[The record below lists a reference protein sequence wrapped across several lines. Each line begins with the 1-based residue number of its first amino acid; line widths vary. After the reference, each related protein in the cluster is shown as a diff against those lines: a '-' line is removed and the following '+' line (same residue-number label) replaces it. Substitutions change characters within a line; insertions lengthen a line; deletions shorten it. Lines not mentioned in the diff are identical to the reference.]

1 MNDGSGMTAST
12 LLQENNQAKLALSTS
27 KDAQD
32 DKKTKESDTRP
43 NKKAKKEDV
52 QVDTKAQFE
61 PFMTEQ
67 CSLNSTEK
75 LDVFHGVIPV
85 VTNASSEYVTV
96 VNSETSSGVDSL
108 HVTDT
113 SDLLPSGLKIMIY
126 DHQSKLLSKM
136 SDPLPGKDSGV
147 PKERSLR
154 GAENKKK
161 DDTDDSM
168 DDFPEIVDEEPD
180 EEDRMP

>member
-1 MNDGSGMTAST
+1 MVSETVNDSSGMTAST
-12 LLQENNQAKLALSTS
+12 LLQEINQAKLALSTS

-32 DKKTKESDTRP
+32 DKTIKKSDKRP
-43 NKKAKKEDV
+43 NKKAKNEYV
-52 QVDTKAQFE
+52 EVDTKAQFE
-61 PFMTEQ
+61 PFMTDQ

-113 SDLLPSGLKIMIY
+113 SDLLPSGLKIMI
-126 DHQSKLLSKM
+126 DNHQSKLLSKM
-136 SDPLPGKDSGV
+136 SDPLLLLSYDGERKVWPEKTVGV
-147 PKERSLR
+147 FSITMLFDVCK
-154 GAENKKK
+154 
-161 DDTDDSM
+161 T
-168 DDFPEIVDEEPD
+168 
-180 EEDRMP
+180 